1 MPEVQLTWTLSPT
14 NTSKVDGQRVYR
26 SSTSSPS
33 FPSDYTQIASVG
45 DSVTSYT
52 DTGLSQGDYTYAV
65 TAFNS
70 AGESSPTTT
79 PKTSISTWTILID
92 GQKATGLLDAED
104 ITILVDGNPTPPWYA
119 SNTTSRSTRL
129 TTVWRLRIMR
139 RGPRK

>member
-104 ITILVDGNPTPPWYA
+104 ITKLVDGNPTPLLYA
-119 SNTTSRSTRL
+119 SNTTSRSHRL
-129 TTVWRLRIMR
+129 TTV
-139 RGPRK
+139 

>member
-1 MPEVQLTWTLSPT
+1 MPDVQLSWSLSPT
-14 NTSKVDGQRVYR
+14 AASKVDGQRVYR

-104 ITILVDGNPTPPWYA
+104 ITILVDGNPTPP
-119 SNTTSRSTRL
+119 
-129 TTVWRLRIMR
+129 
-139 RGPRK
+139 